1 MVVPL
6 KKFDDR
12 PRALWRYMIKTPE
25 ELIECRMKNTPI
37 ELFICP
43 QVKTCKIHCIQKVE
57 QRRRE
62 EYVREQQLKML
73 IKIEHLTQKNGNNG
87 RKIVN

>member
-12 PRALWRYMIKTPE
+12 PKALWRVSLHSPDEI
-25 ELIECRMKNTPI
+25 IECRMKNTPV

-43 QVKTCKIHCIQKVE
+43 QVRTCRFHCIQKVE
-57 QRRRE
+57 QRKRE

-73 IKIEHLTQKNGNNG
+73 IKIEHIVNSNGNNG
-87 RKIVN
+87 NKL